1 MNSKDF
7 YRTYQADDTYSELS
21 RVVVAGILSHTP
33 AHVLEFG
40 CGTGKHLSR
49 LHEAGV
55 CTIGVD
61 ISPMNVYKAIHKYDL
76 PCVICGDETY
86 LRHFCNVDV
95 VFTCSVLDHLPEV
108 VGVVEE
114 FKRIANKA
122 VLLAE
127 TQEVLPGSKYYYCHD
142 YAAMGFILVD
152 GFTWKSPDDGATYKI
167 WKWIK
172 EYL

>member
-1 MNSKDF
+1 MTNPKDF

-21 RVVVAGILSHTP
+21 QVLVAGILSHTP
-33 AHVLEFG
+33 AHVLDFG

-49 LHEAGV
+49 LAAAGV
-55 CTIGVD
+55 CTVGVD

-76 PCVICGDETY
+76 PCVVIGDEGY
-86 LRHFCNVDV
+86 LRHLCNCDV

-108 VGVVEE
+108 AGVVEE

-122 VLLAE
+122 VFLAE
-127 TQEVLPGSKYYYCHD
+127 TQEVVGEFYYCHD
-142 YAAMGFILVD
+142 YAAMGFTLVE
-152 GFTWKSPDDGATYKI
+152 GFEWKSPDDGATYKI

-172 EYL
+172 